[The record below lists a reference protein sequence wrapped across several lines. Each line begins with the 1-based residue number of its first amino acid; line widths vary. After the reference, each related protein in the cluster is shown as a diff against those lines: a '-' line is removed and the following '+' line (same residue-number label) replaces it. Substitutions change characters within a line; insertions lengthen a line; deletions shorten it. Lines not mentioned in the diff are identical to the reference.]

1 MKKSGNKEVV
11 GKNELHVSNEN
22 SMRTFLFFLYAEFYG
37 LQEVLLCHL
46 LMHIKNI
53 SNIYTFKACF
63 LILKSQLA
71 LVILQKWH
79 VCEVVNVQPE

>member
-1 MKKSGNKEVV
+1 MHTV
-11 GKNELHVSNEN
+11 
-22 SMRTFLFFLYAEFYG
+22 LFFLYAEFYR
-37 LQEVLLCHL
+37 LQEVLLFRL

-53 SNIYTFKACF
+53 YNIYTFKACF
-63 LILKSQLA
+63 LNLKSQLA